1 MTSLLEATKGSSGSS
16 APTSLHSFGI
26 GRRWREAIA
35 GDKGRTTG
43 ILVAVFAVAS
53 IIFMIMD
60 GFKLYFQRLIDGL
73 SNGFIYA
80 AVALALVLIYKATG
94 VINFAQGNMAMFGT
108 FIAWVLARERSWP
121 VALAILVA
129 MIVSAAFG
137 AGFERVFIRPFDPAN
152 HLPIII
158 VTLALNSILGGLAVY
173 IWFADPKGFSSP
185 FPVNAKSDY
194 LTVFG
199 VRIFY
204 ATLGIWITVLAV
216 TIGVTLLLNMTKIGL
231 AFRAVSSNLES
242 SRLVGVHVGNTLQ
255 FGWALAAA
263 IGTLAG
269 CLILSDTKN
278 YLSPNFLLSALVFA
292 LAAAAIGGLDSL
304 VGAVVGGLLVG
315 QIQTMVG
322 GYVRFVGS
330 DLTLAFTLLLVIVF
344 LLVRPQGLFGSKRAE
359 RV

>member
-108 FIAWVLARERSWP
+108 FIAWVLAREKSWP

-129 MIVSAAFG
+129 MIVSAAIG
-137 AGFERVFIRPFDPAN
+137 AGFERVFVRPFDPASGASGVPN
-152 HLPIII
+152 HVRAALDPAPPGNARAAPRNRPAGPGDAPAREAGLPPG
-158 VTLALNSILGGLAVY
+158 NSPCPPEV
-173 IWFADPKGFSSP
+173 PP
-185 FPVNAKSDY
+185 
-194 LTVFG
+194 
-199 VRIFY
+199 
-204 ATLGIWITVLAV
+204 
-216 TIGVTLLLNMTKIGL
+216 
-231 AFRAVSSNLES
+231 
-242 SRLVGVHVGNTLQ
+242 
-255 FGWALAAA
+255 
-263 IGTLAG
+263 
-269 CLILSDTKN
+269 
-278 YLSPNFLLSALVFA
+278 
-292 LAAAAIGGLDSL
+292 
-304 VGAVVGGLLVG
+304 
-315 QIQTMVG
+315 
-322 GYVRFVGS
+322 
-330 DLTLAFTLLLVIVF
+330 
-344 LLVRPQGLFGSKRAE
+344 
-359 RV
+359 